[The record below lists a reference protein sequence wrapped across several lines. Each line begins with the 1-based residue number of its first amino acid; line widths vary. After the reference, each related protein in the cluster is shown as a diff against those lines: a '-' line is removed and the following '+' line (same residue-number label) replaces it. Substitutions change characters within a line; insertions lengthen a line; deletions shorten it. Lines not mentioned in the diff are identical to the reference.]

1 MELAYVSEEHS
12 KWIPFFEKKIQAL
25 PKEAGVLFSS
35 VFWNPAFGG
44 KCSVLNFVL
53 GLRKGMTK
61 DIGEALIQQALKDT
75 PINSIQFLPN
85 VVIYIG
91 NSGAARDQSSE
102 EPHSDSH

>member
-1 MELAYVSEEHS
+1 MELAYVGEEHS
-12 KWIPFFEKKIQAL
+12 KWIPFFEKKVQAL

-53 GLRKGMTK
+53 GLRKGLTK
-61 DIGEALIQQALKDT
+61 DIGEALIQQVLKDV
-75 PINSIQFLPN
+75 PVNSISFLPN

-91 NSGAARDQSSE
+91 NSGAARDQGSE
-102 EPHSDSH
+102 EPHSTSH

>member
-1 MELAYVSEEHS
+1 
-12 KWIPFFEKKIQAL
+12 
-25 PKEAGVLFSS
+25 
-35 VFWNPAFGG
+35 
-44 KCSVLNFVL
+44 
-53 GLRKGMTK
+53 MTK